1 MRPLNFKSE
10 ENRDNRSCIV
20 WPLVSGAWA
29 RACVCLRYY
38 ESHIEIRNYMENT
51 YVPQAKSCCQVR
63 HAHEGFL
70 LCCNLPMVWATRI
83 LKVKEKCLEIQ
94 FFVCR
99 HIAVWRGPTHS
110 LKHRGR
116 GSLSTPQRLLQ
127 KAATQ
132 SMNLNKQSKP
142 CAIAYWQTE

>member
-10 ENRDNRSCIV
+10 ENMDNRSCIV

-94 FFVCR
+94 LC
-99 HIAVWRGPTHS
+99 AGTLLSGGDPPTALNIEEEGAS
-110 LKHRGR
+110 AP
-116 GSLSTPQRLLQ
+116 LSDCC
-127 KAATQ
+127 K
-132 SMNLNKQSKP
+132 KQLPS
-142 CAIAYWQTE
+142 Q